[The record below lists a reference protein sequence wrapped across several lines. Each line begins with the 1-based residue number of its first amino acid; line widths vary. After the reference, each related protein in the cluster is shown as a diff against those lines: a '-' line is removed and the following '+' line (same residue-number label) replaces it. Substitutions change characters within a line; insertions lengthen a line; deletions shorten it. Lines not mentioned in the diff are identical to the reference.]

1 MQTLGAEWGRDLIA
15 SDLWTM
21 AWRQAAKA
29 ALANGAPGI
38 VAEDCRYENE
48 AVAIRALGGVVVR
61 ILRPTALPQVG
72 AHATEAQGSA
82 PTPPFT
88 TTGRSRSWPPG
99 WKGYWTATSA
109 APAQPDWS
117 LAESVRGS

>member
-15 SDLWTM
+15 PDLLTM

-29 ALANGAPGI
+29 ALASGAPGI

-61 ILRPTALPQVG
+61 IIRPTALPQVG
-72 AHATEAQGSA
+72 AHATEAQAFRADATIHNDGPVEILTA
-82 PTPPFT
+82 RLEGILDRYERR
-88 TTGRSRSWPPG
+88 TG
-99 WKGYWTATSA
+99 A
-109 APAQPDWS
+109 A
-117 LAESVRGS
+117 